1 MDFIGQSCGIALQ
14 EKDIYPLTL
23 LLYILEKVAGF
34 LCGAWCVQKHEQLL
48 FFSEKK
54 GGSN

>member
-23 LLYILEKVAGF
+23 LLCILEKVAGF

>member
-1 MDFIGQSCGIALQ
+1 MDFIGQSCRIALQ

-23 LLYILEKVAGF
+23 LLCILEKVARF